1 MILHRM
7 LGQLP
12 FHASDPPGWVHCHLA
27 QMPPAA
33 SAMVPEI
40 PRPVSDLVLK
50 LLAKAPEDRY

>member
-1 MILHRM
+1 M